1 MIPLLYVLIIVASVT
16 GGIFAKLIPS
26 FILLAKFTYPNAK
39 YNAIGN
45 PFIKTEE
52 IQKLLVRDLDDF
64 KNVVNTNKDYTL
76 KGESVEDLH
85 NELDSTFQKMILMLA
100 HDSPKSVKG
109 FYDAYLYKLDLSLL
123 KKSVNIFLRG
133 DKPPS
138 DWEEILTTRIFLPE
152 NREFLTELFTREI
165 ADFPNLLRKYQY
177 PEDVI
182 DLIENT
188 ATDIIDYDHV
198 SIVFDRYMLSRF
210 ENLTLPKQC
219 QMAVIRFVKTYKD
232 ILNIKTILRA
242 KEFGLKKEKITR
254 LLVGRG
260 RELEDWK
267 LSELVEMED
276 VPEVIS
282 HLEGTIYMP
291 YLRDAI
297 VEYEKETSVFPLEHA
312 LDVCF
317 LHLLSNLSVEHTSNL
332 GVGIRFVV
340 SKEYETQNL
349 KAITKGVLEGL
360 SLDTIKKTVV
370 TE

>member
-1 MIPLLYVLIIVASVT
+1 MIPILYVLIIAASVM
-16 GGIFAKLIPS
+16 GGIFVKLIPS

-52 IQKLLVRDLDDF
+52 IQKILVRDLDDF
-64 KNVVNTNKDYTL
+64 KNMVNTNRDYDL
-76 KGESVEDLH
+76 KGESVEVLH
-85 NELDSTFQKMILMLA
+85 TELDIIFQKMILMLA
-100 HDSPKSVKG
+100 QDSPQSVKG

-133 DKPPS
+133 DAPPG
-138 DWEEILTTRIFLPE
+138 DWEETLANRIFLPE
-152 NREFLTELFTREI
+152 NREFLTQLFTVEI

-177 PEDVI
+177 PED
-182 DLIENT
+182 LIALLEDT
-188 ATDIIDYDHV
+188 TETIEYDHV
-198 SIVFDRYMLSRF
+198 SIAFDKYMLSRF
-210 ENLTLPKQC
+210 ETLVLPKQC
-219 QMAVIRFVKTYKD
+219 QAAVVRFVKTYRD

-242 KEFGLKKEKITR
+242 KEWGLKTEKIHQ

-267 LSELVEMED
+267 LTELVEMED

-282 HLEGTIYMP
+282 HLEGTHYMS

-297 VEYEKETSVFPLEHA
+297 VEYEKEDSVSPLEHA

-317 LHLLSNLSVEHTSNL
+317 LHLLSDLSVEHTTNL

-349 KAITKGVLEGL
+349 KVLVKGLFEGL
-360 SLDTIKKTVV
+360 PLDTLKKTVV

>member
-1 MIPLLYVLIIVASVT
+1 MISILYVLIIVVSIL
-16 GGIFAKLIPS
+16 GGIFAKLVPS

-52 IQKLLVRDLDDF
+52 LQKLLVRDLDDF
-64 KNVVNTNKDYTL
+64 KNMVNTNKDYEL
-76 KGESVEDLH
+76 KGESVEVLH
-85 NELDSTFQKMILMLA
+85 NELDSIFQKMILMLA
-100 HDSPKSVKG
+100 QDSPQSVKG

-123 KKSVNIFLRG
+123 KKSVNTFLRG
-133 DKPPS
+133 DTPPV
-138 DWEEILTTRIFLPE
+138 DWEEILAARIFLPE
-152 NREFLTELFTREI
+152 NRKFLTQMYNREI
-165 ADFPNLLRKYQY
+165 ADLPNLLREYQY
-177 PEDVI
+177 PEG
-182 DLIENT
+182 LIALLENT
-188 ATDIIDYDHV
+188 TDTIDYDQV
-198 SIVFDRYMLSRF
+198 SIAFDKYMLSRF
-210 ENLTLPKQC
+210 ENLSLPKQC
-219 QMAVIRFVKTYKD
+219 QVAVIRFVKTYKD

-242 KEFGLKKEKITR
+242 KEWGFQIEKINR

-267 LSELVEMED
+267 LTELVEMED

-282 HLEGTIYMP
+282 HLEGTSYMS

-297 VEYEKETSVFPLEHA
+297 VEYEKENSVSPLEQA

-317 LHLLSNLSVEHTSNL
+317 LHLLSNLSVEHTTSL

>member
-1 MIPLLYVLIIVASVT
+1 MIPIVYVLIIAASVI
-16 GGIFAKLIPS
+16 GGIFAKLVPS
-26 FILLAKFTYPNAK
+26 FMLLAKFTYPNAK

-64 KNVVNTNKDYTL
+64 KNMVNTTRDYEL
-76 KGESVEDLH
+76 KGESVEVLH
-85 NELDSTFQKMILMLA
+85 HELDGILHKMIVMLA
-100 HDSPKSVKG
+100 HDSPQNVRT
-109 FYDAYLYKLDLSLL
+109 FYDAFLYKLDLSLL
-123 KKSVNIFLRG
+123 KKGVNIFLRG
-133 DKPPS
+133 KKPPG
-138 DWEEILTTRIFLPE
+138 DWDEMLAARIFLAE
-152 NREFLTELFTREI
+152 NKEFLTQIFTREI
-165 ADFPNLLRKYQY
+165 ADFPTLLREYQY
-177 PEDVI
+177 PEDLI
-182 DLIENT
+182 ALIENT
-188 ATDIIDYDHV
+188 PDTLDYDHV
-198 SIVFDRYMLSRF
+198 SILFDRYMLSRF

-219 QMAVIRFVKTYKD
+219 QRAVIQFVKIYKD

-242 KEFGLKKEKITR
+242 KEFGVKKEKITR

-267 LSELVEMED
+267 LTELVEMED

-282 HLEGTIYMP
+282 HLEGTRYMS

-297 VEYEKETSVFPLEHA
+297 VEYEKENSVSPLEQA
-312 LDVCF
+312 LDVCL
-317 LHLLSNLSVEHTSNL
+317 LHLVSHLSVEHTTNL

-349 KAITKGVLEGL
+349 KAITKGLLEGL
-360 SLDTIKKTVV
+360 SLETIKKTVV

>member
-1 MIPLLYVLIIVASVT
+1 MIPILYVLIIAASVVI
-16 GGIFAKLIPS
+16 GIFAKLIPS

-64 KNVVNTNKDYTL
+64 KNMVNTNRDYEL
-76 KGESVEDLH
+76 KGESVEVLH
-85 NELDSTFQKMILMLA
+85 NELYIIFHRMIMMLTQ
-100 HDSPKSVKG
+100 DSPQSVKG

-133 DKPPS
+133 DKPPG
-138 DWEEILTTRIFLPE
+138 DWNETLTARIFLPE
-152 NREFLTELFTREI
+152 NKELLTQMFTLEI
-165 ADFPNLLRKYQY
+165 ADFPNLLREYQY
-177 PEDVI
+177 PED
-182 DLIENT
+182 LISLLEDT
-188 ATDIIDYDHV
+188 TEPIDYDHV
-198 SIVFDRYMLSRF
+198 NIAFDRYMLSRF

-219 QMAVIRFVKTYKD
+219 QAAVLRFVKTYKD

-242 KEFGLKKEKITR
+242 KEWGLKRENIHK

-267 LSELVEMED
+267 LTELVEMED

-282 HLEGTIYMP
+282 HLEGTHYMP

-297 VEYEKETSVFPLEHA
+297 VEYEKEDSVSPLEHA

-317 LHLLSNLSVEHTSNL
+317 LHLLSDLSVEHTTNL

-349 KAITKGVLEGL
+349 KVIVKGLLEKL